1 MSVMARGCGIVLLLV
16 LTLMGGL
23 ATDAPAQDDKL
34 RTYNKNPII
43 ISGQIRL
50 AREQEQ
56 RAMELIAA
64 AAGDP
69 ATLEQTKAIV
79 YDAYVLIRAAIGGVR
94 MVQGNSKFPDPTLP
108 IQIDLMEK
116 ARADLRYCLTDL
128 DRFGRGQIERLEPA
142 RAYLES
148 SMTTLNSVALLL
160 P

>member
-1 MSVMARGCGIVLLLV
+1 RSGAPGPDGDRNRHRGADVRIGPPRDRSSGECGYQDDRPGSLRDGQGMSVMARGCGIVLLLV

-50 AREQEQ
+50 AREHEQ
-56 RAMELIAA
+56 RAMELIGA

-79 YDAYVLIRAAIGGVR
+79 YDAYVL
-94 MVQGNSKFPDPTLP
+94 
-108 IQIDLMEK
+108 
-116 ARADLRYCLTDL
+116 
-128 DRFGRGQIERLEPA
+128 
-142 RAYLES
+142 
-148 SMTTLNSVALLL
+148 
-160 P
+160 